1 MPTGN
6 YGKYRKRRLN
16 AKEIFIM
23 ATYFRITA
31 YHPEKDMSVIMD
43 SNGIYEK
50 LWQFSAYLVSK
61 GFKVLEVG
69 SEGSFTDGNIER
81 AEYDAERM
89 ILRACQK
96 GKPTYRDGTVI
107 VEGKY
112 YKPISN

>member
-1 MPTGN
+1 
-6 YGKYRKRRLN
+6 
-16 AKEIFIM
+16 M
-23 ATYFRITA
+23 ANYFRITA
-31 YHPEKDMSVIMD
+31 YHPVEDFSAIID
-43 SNGIYEK
+43 SYGMFDK

-69 SEGSFTDGNIER
+69 SEGSFTDGNITK

-96 GKPTYRDGTVI
+96 GKPIYRDGTVI

>member
-16 AKEIFIM
+16 AKEIITM

-31 YHPEKDMSVIMD
+31 YHAEKDMSVIID

-69 SEGSFTDGNIER
+69 GEGSFTDGNIER
-81 AEYDAERM
+81 AKYDAERM

>member
-1 MPTGN
+1 
-6 YGKYRKRRLN
+6 
-16 AKEIFIM
+16 M
-23 ATYFRITA
+23 ANYFRITV
-31 YHPEKDMSVIMD
+31 YHPAEDFSAIID
-43 SNGIYEK
+43 SYGMFDK

-69 SEGSFTDGNIER
+69 SEGSFTDGNITR

>member
-1 MPTGN
+1 MIV
-6 YGKYRKRRLN
+6 RKVTESVEKERIARL
-16 AKEIFIM
+16 
-23 ATYFRITA
+23 
-31 YHPEKDMSVIMD
+31 
-43 SNGIYEK
+43 
-50 LWQFSAYLVSK
+50 
-61 GFKVLEVG
+61 VLEVG

-112 YKPISN
+112 YKPINN

>member
-1 MPTGN
+1 
-6 YGKYRKRRLN
+6 
-16 AKEIFIM
+16 M
-23 ATYFRITA
+23 ANYFRITA
-31 YHPEKDMSVIMD
+31 YHPVEVFSAIID
-43 SNGIYEK
+43 SYGMFDK

-69 SEGSFTDGNIER
+69 SEGSFTDGNITR

>member
-6 YGKYRKRRLN
+6 YGKYKKRRLN
-16 AKEIFIM
+16 AKEIILWLLISELP
-23 ATYFRITA
+23 RIT
-31 YHPEKDMSVIMD
+31 PKKICPS
-43 SNGIYEK
+43 
-50 LWQFSAYLVSK
+50 LWIRTEYMRNYGNSRHTLYRKALRYWKSAAK
-61 GFKVLEVG
+61 
-69 SEGSFTDGNIER
+69 SFTDGNIER

-112 YKPISN
+112 YKPL